1 MAEHWKQQGLL
12 LLQQSAASESQRT
25 LIREAIENAAALF
38 AAPPEGA
45 RETRAQRKRRRG
57 SPLDRLTSTGATEH
71 AFTFLNPAELGRL
84 ARCSKSTSREAMG
97 ERLWSRIRDSCF
109 PETDGT
115 VRVPGTAYETCRR
128 MRNLWTGHHESW
140 RHTAEPGH
148 VFLGPRYPGVEA
160 YLALIKFN
168 HSSKGV
174 FVVAAELEQHH
185 LGDRFL
191 IRLAEEAEAA
201 FLPLRIDADGDAR
214 GEEGGAGNYVTPED
228 KTEHLFVSIALVR
241 KSDER
246 FMHIC
251 TEMVT
256 IDADDDGVYFG
267 LGASTVISCV
277 TPFYVGHS
285 LGTLEAIGEDIETF
299 GFEHQVHFE
308 NCTAPEVGVPGKRRR
323 LLSSLGNFTLHIWT
337 AGESHARL
345 PCWHVLQGW
354 HASKD
359 WC

>member
-1 MAEHWKQQGLL
+1 M
-12 LLQQSAASESQRT
+12 
-25 LIREAIENAAALF
+25 
-38 AAPPEGA
+38 
-45 RETRAQRKRRRG
+45 
-57 SPLDRLTSTGATEH
+57 
-71 AFTFLNPAELGRL
+71 
-84 ARCSKSTSREAMG
+84 
-97 ERLWSRIRDSCF
+97 
-109 PETDGT
+109 
-115 VRVPGTAYETCRR
+115 
-128 MRNLWTGHHESW
+128 
-140 RHTAEPGH
+140 
-148 VFLGPRYPGVEA
+148 
-160 YLALIKFN
+160 
-168 HSSKGV
+168 
-174 FVVAAELEQHH
+174 
-185 LGDRFL
+185 
-191 IRLAEEAEAA
+191 
-201 FLPLRIDADGDAR
+201 
-214 GEEGGAGNYVTPED
+214 TPED

-241 KSDER
+241 KSDEK

-251 TEMVT
+251 TEMIT

-308 NCTAPEVGVPGKRRR
+308 NCTAPEVGVPGKSRR